1 MPQLLGACGATP
13 ADRPRPG
20 AHQYSAVVGLAEVME
35 EHAGIV
41 HAHGLAPA
49 QLMQGFLARIGHAC
63 IAGKQ
68 AHAVTYTGQAG
79 KPDIG
84 G

>member
-1 MPQLLGACGATP
+1 
-13 ADRPRPG
+13 
-20 AHQYSAVVGLAEVME
+20 ME